1 MTQLR
6 LLAAAAI
13 HHKVLKKSVFLAMIK
28 TNVGSEELI
37 WKDELHQL
45 NIKQFE
51 SPTGPTVPISDKPID
66 VFELYFDIPLQ
77 EKMVA
82 ESNKYAKLVMG
93 EEAYRKWDT
102 ITVTELRAFFGFAI
116 LMGGTQPPAK
126 H

>member
-6 LLAAAAI
+6 LLAAAAAI
-13 HHKVLKKSVFLAMIK
+13 HHKVLKKSVFFSYDKNKRRL
-28 TNVGSEELI
+28 LI

-51 SPTGPTVPISDKPID
+51 SPTGPTVPVD

-82 ESNKYAKLVMG
+82 ESNQACHGRGVS
-93 EEAYRKWDT
+93 
-102 ITVTELRAFFGFAI
+102 
-116 LMGGTQPPAK
+116 GGIP
-126 H
+126 